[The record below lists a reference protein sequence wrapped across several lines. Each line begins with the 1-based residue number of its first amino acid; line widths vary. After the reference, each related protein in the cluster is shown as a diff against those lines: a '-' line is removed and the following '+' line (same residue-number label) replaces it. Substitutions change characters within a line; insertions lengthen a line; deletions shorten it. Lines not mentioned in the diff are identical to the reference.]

1 MKKNWIY
8 IIIIIAITTC
18 FSIYAENR
26 KRGLMEEVRTGC
38 AKVLSVNKHSKGTT
52 TFQTTMKLKFIF
64 SDTSYHVIKSVSGL
78 VDIDS
83 ATK

>member
-1 MKKNWIY
+1 
-8 IIIIIAITTC
+8 
-18 FSIYAENR
+18 
-26 KRGLMEEVRTGC
+26 MEEVRTGC